1 MHPFLEDC
9 PMKYDYIVL
18 GAGSAGAI
26 VATRLSEDPQRSV
39 LLLEAGPD
47 YADIAQLPDEVKHG
61 YATATDIMV
70 SDHNWQFVG
79 KATDQAPTMLVPRGK
94 VTGGSSAI
102 NGQVFLRGV
111 PEDYDAWAAMGNDQW
126 HFENCFQYFRK
137 IETDTD
143 FGDNDFHGSDGPIIA
158 HRFKPHQWLPDQHAF
173 YNACR
178 AAGFPDSP
186 DHNHPDATGIGPV
199 PCNNPNGIRWS
210 TALGYL
216 NQARH
221 RLNLTIRPNCMIH
234 RILFDGTKAVAVEVE
249 TGGQKFTVE
258 GEEIILS
265 AGAIGSPHLLMLSG
279 IGPAE
284 HLRRFS
290 IPVVHHLPGVG
301 QNLRDHPIIYITWR
315 TKPEHP
321 LDGFAPRIQ
330 LALRWTAQGS
340 HLRNDL
346 MIFMQS
352 YATERVDR
360 GGERMAPLGI
370 RMLGVLDLAMSVGEL
385 RLQSPDPYVQPFLDY
400 RYLEDEFDRRRMRE
414 MVRLAAQLTAHEAF
428 QPIIAERIEPTDAE
442 LASDE
447 ALNAYL
453 LREVTTGQHISGT
466 CKMGPASD
474 PMAVV
479 DQYGKVHGLHH
490 LRVVDASIMP
500 NCIRANT
507 NVTTMMLGERI
518 ADFIRQGQ

>member
-1 MHPFLEDC
+1 
-9 PMKYDYIVL
+9 MKYDHIVL

-26 VATRLSEDPQRSV
+26 MATRLSEDPQRSV
-39 LLLEAGPD
+39 LLIEAGPD
-47 YADIAQLPDEVKHG
+47 YPDLAQLPDELKYG

-79 KATDQAPTMLVPRGK
+79 KATDKAQEMLVPRGK

-126 HFENCFQYFRK
+126 HFENCFEYFRK

-143 FGDNDFHGSDGPIIA
+143 FGSNDFHASDGPIIVR
-158 HRFKPHQWLPDQHAF
+158 RFQRDEWLTDQQAF

-216 NQARH
+216 NLARH
-221 RLNLTIRPNCMIH
+221 RLNLTLRPNCMVH
-234 RILFDGTKAVAVEVE
+234 RILFDGKKAVAVEVE
-249 TGGQKFTVE
+249 SGGQTFTVE

-265 AGAIGSPHLLMLSG
+265 SGAIASPHLLLLSG
-279 IGPAE
+279 VGPAE
-284 HLRRFS
+284 QLRS
-290 IPVVHHLPGVG
+290 CTIPTVHHLPGVG

-315 TKPEHP
+315 TKHEHP
-321 LDGFAPRIQ
+321 LDALAPRMQ
-330 LALRWTAQGS
+330 LALRWSAQGS
-340 HLRNDL
+340 QLRNDL

-352 YATERVDR
+352 FATERINR
-360 GGERMAPLGI
+360 GGDRITPLGI
-370 RMLGVLDLAMSVGEL
+370 RMLGVLDLAMSAGEL
-385 RLQSPDPYVQPFLDY
+385 RLQSPDPHVQPFLDY

-414 MVRLAAQLTAHEAF
+414 MVRLAVQLAEHEEF
-428 QPIIAERIEPTDAE
+428 KQIIAERMEPTDAE

-447 ALNAYL
+447 ALNEYL

-479 DQYGKVHGLHH
+479 DQYGKVHGLHN

-507 NVTTMMLGERI
+507 NVTTMMIGERI
-518 ADFIRQGQ
+518 ADFIRQGS